1 MSPGH
6 APPYGMLPS
15 GTGFT
20 ALFST
25 GYAFAALDDQGAGS
39 LNSRTFTRLKPKLN
53 NAKSPREIRP
63 SWHDTVAQ
71 AAVATARRR
80 WPDPALCR
88 EHVAVV
94 DGSRHR
100 FEEAFV
106 VLPTIDGRANAAH
119 VHKGG
124 DARDVRGASSL

>member
-39 LNSRTFTRLKPKLN
+39 LNSRTFIMTFMRDGN
-53 NAKSPREIRP
+53 S
-63 SWHDTVAQ
+63 
-71 AAVATARRR
+71 
-80 WPDPALCR
+80 LCGF
-88 EHVAVV
+88 HIPF
-94 DGSRHR
+94 SH
-100 FEEAFV
+100 
-106 VLPTIDGRANAAH
+106 
-119 VHKGG
+119 
-124 DARDVRGASSL
+124 SY

>member
-39 LNSRTFTRLKPKLN
+39 LNSRTFMTFMRDGNSLRGFHIFHSYTLK
-53 NAKSPREIRP
+53 AIV
-63 SWHDTVAQ
+63 TV
-71 AAVATARRR
+71 
-80 WPDPALCR
+80 
-88 EHVAVV
+88 
-94 DGSRHR
+94 SS
-100 FEEAFV
+100 
-106 VLPTIDGRANAAH
+106 
-119 VHKGG
+119 
-124 DARDVRGASSL
+124 VRIL